1 MKFDDEPLV
10 PGHPLPIRPGHYS
23 PGRLERVLRAGAFAV
38 TAEIAP
44 PDSADPNEVYER
56 ASLFD
61 GYVDAINATD
71 GSGANCHMSSVGMC
85 ALLTRRGYAMVLQ
98 VSARDRNRIAIQ
110 GDVLGAAAMGVYNIL
125 CLTGDGVD
133 VGDHPEAKPVFDVDC
148 MSMLGM
154 VRGMRDDGQFLS
166 GRKLTS
172 PPNVFLGAA
181 ANPFAPPLDYRPLRL
196 AKKVAA
202 GAQFV
207 QTQYCFDMDL
217 FRNYMAAVRDAGTH
231 EKVFIL
237 AGVGPLASARSAE
250 WIRSNVPGI
259 HIPDAVIQRLKGAD
273 NEKEEGV
280 RICVEM
286 INELREIE
294 GVDGVHIM
302 AFRQEHRVGEIVE
315 RSGVLDGREPY
326 PGQLG
331 QQGSPDRLRPS
342 VRHHRRTHQPDRPQD
357 TRRGDEQRGL
367 QPGRG
372 GCHRPGASGRTH
384 ARRQCRHPAN
394 RGGAGV
400 RLVGVPGQGTG
411 QLRDGR
417 GRAAGGGAAA
427 GREAWRRGRRDIE

>member
-1 MKFDDEPLV
+1 M
-10 PGHPLPIRPGHYS
+10 
-23 PGRLERVLRAGAFAV
+23 LRAGALAV

-148 MSMLGM
+148 MSMLSM

-202 GAQFV
+202 GARFI
-207 QTQYCFDMDL
+207 QTQLIYDL
-217 FRNYMAAVRDAGTH
+217 EAFKVFMEKVRDLGVH
-231 EKVFIL
+231 EETYIL
-237 AGVGPLASARSAE
+237 AGVGPLKSPGMARYMKN
-250 WIRSNVPGI
+250 NVPGI
-259 HIPDAVIQRLKGAD
+259 LIPD
-273 NEKEEGV
+273 
-280 RICVEM
+280 EM
-286 INELREIE
+286 ITRMTKAGAPWKDIPKDELTKEDKKARSSAWKETGIQICIELIQELQEIE
-294 GVDGVHIM
+294 GVAGVHVM
-302 AFRQEHRVGEIVE
+302 AYRQEETVAEIIE
-315 RSGVLDGREPY
+315 EAGLFP
-326 PGQLG
+326 
-331 QQGSPDRLRPS
+331 RPR
-342 VRHHRRTHQPDRPQD
+342 RH
-357 TRRGDEQRGL
+357 
-367 QPGRG
+367 
-372 GCHRPGASGRTH
+372 GASDPASR
-384 ARRQCRHPAN
+384 ARPRDR
-394 RGGAGV
+394 AGSND
-400 RLVGVPGQGTG
+400 QSK
-411 QLRDGR
+411 
-417 GRAAGGGAAA
+417 
-427 GREAWRRGRRDIE
+427 